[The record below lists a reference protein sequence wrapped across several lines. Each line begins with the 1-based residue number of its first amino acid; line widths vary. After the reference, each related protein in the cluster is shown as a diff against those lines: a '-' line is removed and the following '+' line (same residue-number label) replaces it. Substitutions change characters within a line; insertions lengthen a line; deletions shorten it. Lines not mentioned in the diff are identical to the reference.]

1 MMSRS
6 LAVIAAL
13 LLAACSHK
21 QEAADPVRPVLTI
34 TVAPGA
40 AATRD
45 VYSGEVR
52 ARVETDLAFRIGG
65 KIAARL
71 ADAGARVSK
80 GQVLARLDPE
90 DVRLAAEA
98 ARAQLASAEAEH
110 ALAKAE
116 LERASDLL
124 AKKFISQSAYDT
136 RQAGYAAA
144 KARVEQARSQAAITA
159 NQQAYATLAAD
170 ADGVI
175 ISVAAESG
183 QVVAAGQPVLRLARH
198 GEMEIVINVPE
209 GQVARFRPG
218 QDAAIALWADPAT
231 HFPGRVRE
239 IAGGADAV
247 TRTFTV
253 RVSILEAPPGVRVGM
268 SANVALRPS
277 LDAALVVLPL
287 TALVRQGEA
296 AAVWVVDP
304 RSAQVQL
311 RPVQVGQYREDG
323 ATILSGVAAGESRG
337 CRRRAQA
344 ARRPGRARTGPA
356 GPGGTARSRG
366 ALRRGRWSTGSTSPN
381 GRWRTSRWCS
391 IS

>member
-1 MMSRS
+1 MRTPFLP
-6 LAVIAAL
+6 LAVVVAL
-13 LLAACSHK
+13 ALAACGDDRK
-21 QEAADPVRPVLTI
+21 PEEPVRPVLTV

-45 VYSGEVR
+45 VYAGEVR

-80 GQVLARLDPE
+80 GQALARLDPE
-90 DVRLAAEA
+90 DAKLAAEA

-116 LERASDLL
+116 LERAKDLL
-124 AKKFISQSAYDT
+124 AKKFISQSAFDT
-136 RQAGYAAA
+136 RQAAYAAA

-159 NQQAYATLAAD
+159 NQESYATLAAD

-175 ISVAAESG
+175 ISVSAESG
-183 QVVAAGQPVLRLARH
+183 QVVAAGQPVVRLARH
-198 GEMEIVINVPE
+198 GEMEVVINVPE

-218 QDAAIALWADPAT
+218 QDVAIALWADPAT
-231 HFPGRVRE
+231 PFPGRVRE

-253 RVSILEAPPGVRVGM
+253 RVSILQAPPGVRVGM

-277 LDAALVVLPL
+277 LDAGLVVLPL
-287 TALVRQGEA
+287 TALVRQGDA

-304 RSAQVQL
+304 RSSQVQS

-323 ATILSGVAAGESRG
+323 ATILSGVAAGEVVVAAG
-337 CRRRAQA
+337 VHKLRAGQVV
-344 ARRPGRARTGPA
+344 RVA
-356 GPGGTARSRG
+356 GPPSPAATAPAPAR
-366 ALRRGRWSTGSTSPN
+366 
-381 GRWRTSRWCS
+381 
-391 IS
+391 